1 MRRWSLETSYR
12 GSYGSYLLLDILS
25 QKKCWR
31 NLISRQ
37 HDSQPDNTIQAAGA
51 RFVPIHSSD
60 WLWLLMWSRVSQSNV
75 LTPHAYLNPVLGSF
89 FFKKKTSGNGSDH
102 SNCPAFVH
110 EPVESWSMVLME
122 SRQECEGREEV
133 PLCLKYQWGRRCRV
147 VEHTRRTRQF
157 CTAPYG
163 TSSYLLP
170 SQIINIIS
178 FPTVWLNTVWSLFPT
193 EFIHFSKLSQSM
205 FL

>member
-1 MRRWSLETSYR
+1 MIPSLTTP
-12 GSYGSYLLLDILS
+12 
-25 QKKCWR
+25 
-31 NLISRQ
+31 SRQ
-37 HDSQPDNTIQAAGA
+37 RGPVSF
-51 RFVPIHSSD
+51 RFTPVIGCDCWCEAEWVRATS
-60 WLWLLMWSRVSQSNV
+60 WLLMPTWI
-75 LTPHAYLNPVLGSF
+75 LFWDLF
-89 FFKKKTSGNGSDH
+89 FKKKKTSGNGSDH